1 MKSRM
6 LVVLALAVLVGCAG
20 NGVAQDA
27 EKKEVAR
34 PRKVPPELMQKAQ
47 EKGLV
52 TIIVDLDFPVQPESG
67 LSKDAAA
74 AQRQS
79 IFEAQEKLL
88 AELVGTKYKVT
99 GRLKTLPGIGLQ
111 VGPDALRILERSTLV
126 KKITEDFPQRPL

>member
-6 LVVLALAVLVGCAG
+6 FVVLLALAVLVGCTG

-34 PRKVPPELMQKAQ
+34 PRKVPLELMQKAQ

-88 AELVGTKYKVT
+88 AELVGTKYRVT
-99 GRLKTLPGIGLQ
+99 GRLKTVPAI
-111 VGPDALRILERSTLV
+111 GPDALRILERSSLV
-126 KKITEDFPQRPL
+126 EKITEDFPLRPL